1 MRKLTKLKKT
11 IIQKGFY
18 QKEVA
23 ERACI
28 DPSYLSLIA
37 NGRLKPTEL
46 QKAKI
51 ATALNTSV
59 EEIFEKEKGYI
70 SSDK

>member
-1 MRKLTKLKKT
+1 MRKLTKLKKA
-11 IIQKGFY
+11 IILQGLY

-37 NGRLKPTEL
+37 NGRLIPTEM
-46 QKAKI
+46 QRAQI

-59 EEIFEKEKGYI
+59 EKIF
-70 SSDK
+70 D